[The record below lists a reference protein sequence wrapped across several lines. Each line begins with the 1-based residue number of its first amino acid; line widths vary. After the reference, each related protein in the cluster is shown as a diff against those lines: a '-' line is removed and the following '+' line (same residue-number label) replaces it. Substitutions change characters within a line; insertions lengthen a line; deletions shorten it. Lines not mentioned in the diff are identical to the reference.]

1 MSPRSRGVRA
11 LQTGGLAVAAVLAC
25 LLVLELA
32 LRLLWSGYYPKW
44 DPQRPW
50 DEFDFH
56 PVRGYTPGPGV
67 VHFDR
72 NREYQVWL
80 RHNSAGFRSPEIARE
95 APPDRTRLMVV
106 GDSQTY
112 GTGVENDEAYPAVL
126 ERLDPSLQVINAGV
140 PGYGPDKQLLL
151 LRETIGTWSPD
162 LVVLAFFWNDLFDA
176 RQAEYNRPVLRDGKV
191 HFVPPEPASPEH
203 PAFRVFNARKEK
215 RARRYAI
222 VPVESRL
229 YRFVSDRTKLLR
241 YAIQARLGGEERRA
255 LPRAFAPGEEDA
267 AWPLC
272 YALLR
277 EIAQVARTGGAR
289 FALLVVP
296 DQVQVEP
303 DVSVYAIP
311 DALWKV
317 QERIAAFAA
326 REGIALIDPL
336 DAMRARRQ
344 RDGRPLYHRRDR
356 HLNPEGH
363 RHMGE
368 LLLAGLRRQ
377 ALLDEGV

>member
-1 MSPRSRGVRA
+1 MLLAMSGRLPIPARA
-11 LQTGGLAVAAVLAC
+11 VLSAAITVAAFGACEMALRFVQPGWSGLYVGDPHSHWTLRTGMNEATVPHAEEGSTFSVKTNALGLRDGALPNEKPWVLALGC
-25 LLVLELA
+25 STTFGWGVDAEAAWPEQLEQLL
-32 LRLLWSGYYPKW
+32 
-44 DPQRPW
+44 
-50 DEFDFH
+50 
-56 PVRGYTPGPGV
+56 
-67 VHFDR
+67 
-72 NREYQVWL
+72 
-80 RHNSAGFRSPEIARE
+80 
-95 APPDRTRLMVV
+95 
-106 GDSQTY
+106 
-112 GTGVENDEAYPAVL
+112 GVE
-126 ERLDPSLQVINAGV
+126 VINAGV